1 MKLHR
6 LTYVVFLLFLGV
18 YLLGNHLLPVTDPVE
33 SNYALTAKE
42 MVLSGDWLSPQIYG
56 HYWYDKPIMIYWLLS
71 LSYSL
76 FGITDFAARLPSA
89 LFGAMSVAFLYQGV
103 RTVSGKRLSSLGAAF
118 IMGTSLIVWIISHGI
133 ITDMVLLFATVGT
146 FYFAYRGFTSP
157 THMAIAYGFAGLGV
171 LTKGPVGLVL
181 PGLLFLIYAGV
192 KRSWT
197 LVKALF
203 PWQGLLLFLLVVIP
217 WYGYMYIVHGMD
229 FINGFLG
236 LHNITRATQSEH
248 PEVNHWWY
256 YLPIFLGGS
265 LPWTG
270 AILYGMYRGWKE
282 RTDTYLYTMVL
293 GWGTILFYTLMATKY
308 PTYALISVI
317 PFSILGMWGLEA
329 LQEQDASYTR
339 WWWLLGPTLLLWW
352 AFGIASFWA
361 PWGFWWI
368 LRAFVVGVT
377 VFMAGCY
384 WYRKRWM
391 MPFVAG
397 AGTLVILTI
406 VLLEGLVPL
415 MMLRSSVPYHAPA
428 ENFHGTAYYYGDYA
442 TSIPYYTDV
451 VPLRIS
457 HGLVKVAPQEEPKTD
472 KVDAPKSEGRSEKWS
487 GKDVMPQISAEDFVR
502 RVKAGEPTLVFVNR
516 DVVKDVETSEVGPY
530 LHRVHESEKVVVFR
544 SN

>member
-6 LTYVVFLLFLGV
+6 LTYVVFLVFLGV

-203 PWQGLLLFLLVVIP
+203 PWQGLVLFLLVVMP

-270 AILYGMYRGWKE
+270 AILYGMYRGWKS
-282 RTDTYLYTMVL
+282 RTDAYLYTMVL
-293 GWGTILFYTLMATKY
+293 GWGTILFYTIMATKY

-329 LQEQDASYTR
+329 LQEQDAPYTR

-415 MMLRSSVPYHAPA
+415 MVLRSSVPYHAPA

-442 TSIPYYTDV
+442 TSIPYYTGV

-457 HGLVKVAPQEEPKTD
+457 HGLVKVEPQEKPKTD
-472 KVDAPKSEGRSEKWS
+472 KVDTPKSEGRSEKWS

-502 RVKAGEPTLVFVNR
+502 RVKSGEPTLVFVNR
-516 DVVKDVETSEVGPY
+516 DAVKDVETSEVGSY
-530 LHRVHESEKVVVFR
+530 LHRVHESEKVIVFH